1 MWCIPAE
8 QDGAFV
14 ACMEQVLE
22 VYARPYEARFPVVCM
37 DEQPFQLLSE
47 RRRPVSLGGRRR
59 RLVDYEYVRE
69 GSCTVWMF
77 VDPLGCWREVRVT
90 PRRTAVDWAEQIRA
104 LVDAPRYAEAE
115 RIVLVCDNLNT
126 HDVGSLYTAFEPPE
140 AKRIMDRLELVY
152 TPKHGSWLN
161 VAELELSVLTRQSLS
176 DRLGSEAAVA
186 ERAGPWAQE
195 RNRKQIGVDWQ
206 FTTQD
211 ARIKLKRLYPNI
223 KT

>member
-14 ACMEQVLE
+14 ARMEQVLE

-47 RRRPVSLGGRRR
+47 RRRPVSLGGRRG

-90 PRRTAVDWAEQIRA
+90 PRRTAVEWAEQIRA

-115 RIVLVCDNLNT
+115 RIVLVCDNLNP
-126 HDVGSLYTAFEPPE
+126 HDVGSLSTAFEPSE
-140 AKRIMDRLELVY
+140 ATRLMDRLEWVY

-176 DRLGSEAAVA
+176 ERLGSEEAVA
-186 ERAGPWAQE
+186 ERARPWAQE
-195 RNRKQIGVDWQ
+195 RNRKQIGVDWP

-211 ARIKLKRLYPNI
+211 ARTKLKRLYPNI

>member
-14 ACMEQVLE
+14 ARMEQVLE

-47 RRRPVSLGGRRR
+47 RRRPVSLGGRRG

-90 PRRTAVDWAEQIRA
+90 PRRTALDWAEQIRA

-126 HDVGSLYTAFEPPE
+126 HDVGSLYTAFEPSE

-161 VAELELSVLTRQSLS
+161 IAELELSVLSRQSLS
-176 DRLGSEAAVA
+176 ERLGERGSCCRTGEALGTGTQSQA
-186 ERAGPWAQE
+186 
-195 RNRKQIGVDWQ
+195 DW
-206 FTTQD
+206 
-211 ARIKLKRLYPNI
+211 R
-223 KT
+223 

>member
-14 ACMEQVLE
+14 ARMEQVLE

-47 RRRPVSLGGRRR
+47 RRRPVSLGGRRG

-90 PRRTAVDWAEQIRA
+90 PRRTAVDWAEQVRA

-126 HDVGSLYTAFEPPE
+126 HDVGSLYTAFEPSE

-152 TPKHGSWLN
+152 TPKHGSWRGI
-161 VAELELSVLTRQSLS
+161 AELELSVLTRQSLS
-176 DRLGSEAAVA
+176 DRLGSVEAVA
-186 ERAGPWAQE
+186 ERARPWAQE

-211 ARIKLKRLYPNI
+211 ARIKLKRLYQKI